1 MFSKTGYRYGSHV
14 TSLGSGCSPS
24 VARRSGR
31 ALCTGSQGVTAL
43 TAVATPGS
51 FGVATRASCVVTRSS
66 VVVTCTDRLCNV
78 CVERGANK
86 TRALNE
92 WSYHA
97 STCHACRM
105 IGTLV
110 QCSQRLHIF
119 DHNHCPKRSMRGRI
133 VGTPLHLPP
142 RRDIESLPSSAR
154 SQSYHGCPQGI
165 LSATELGLSGM

>member
-24 VARRSGR
+24 VARRPGR
-31 ALCTGSQGVTAL
+31 ALYTVSQAVTAL
-43 TAVATPGS
+43 T
-51 FGVATRASCVVTRSS
+51 FGVATLASCVVTRSS

-142 RRDIESLPSSAR
+142 RRDIESLPSSAT
-154 SQSYHGCPQGI
+154 SQSYHVCPQGI